1 MNIMEKFPLIFIG
14 ASTGGPGRIHTILS
28 SLDPDFRGTII
39 IAQHMAQGFIPSF
52 IKQLR
57 GLTALNIGEVGS
69 GVLVERSTIYVC
81 EVTSHLVT
89 KEGDLWLEPV
99 SESEHFYNPE
109 INALFHSGARI
120 DPSIER
126 IGIILTGIGDD
137 GALGALALSNS
148 GAQCYFES
156 EESATVFGMPR
167 CAKELVASGCVGSMD
182 DIIKVIQHVGGG
194 NVRMV

>member
-1 MNIMEKFPLIFIG
+1 MEKFPLIFIG

-28 SLDPDFRGTII
+28 ALSHDFGGTII
-39 IAQHMAQGFIPSF
+39 IAQHMAKEFIPSF

-57 GLTALNIGEVGS
+57 GLTSMNIEEISS
-69 GVLVERSTIYVC
+69 GVAVVPSTIYVC

-89 KEGDLWLEPV
+89 KEGQLWLEPV
-99 SESEHFYNPE
+99 LEVEHFYNPE
-109 INALFHSGARI
+109 INTLFHSGAHI
-120 DPSIER
+120 DQSIKR

-137 GALGALALSNS
+137 GALGALELSNS

-167 CAKELVASGCVGSMD
+167 CAKELVTSGCVGSME
-182 DIIKVIQHVGGG
+182 DIVKIIQHFGGS

>member
-1 MNIMEKFPLIFIG
+1 MESFPLILVG

-28 SLDPDFRGTII
+28 SLSHDFRGTII
-39 IAQHMAQGFIPSF
+39 IAQHMAEAFIPSF
-52 IKQLR
+52 VKQLR
-57 GLTALNIGEVGS
+57 GLTSLNIGEVGS
-69 GVLVERSTIYVC
+69 GVLVEHSTIYVC
-81 EVTSHLVT
+81 EVTSRLVT
-89 KEGDLWLEPV
+89 KEGRLWLEPV
-99 SESEHFYNPE
+99 SELEHFYNPE
-109 INALFHSGARI
+109 INTLFHSGALI
-120 DPSIER
+120 DRSIAR

-182 DIIKVIQHVGGG
+182 DIVKVIQDFGGG
-194 NVRMV
+194 DVRMV

>member
-1 MNIMEKFPLIFIG
+1 MEKFPLIFLG
-14 ASTGGPGRIHTILS
+14 ASTGGPGRINTILS
-28 SLDPDFRGTII
+28 SLHHDFRGTII
-39 IAQHMAQGFIPSF
+39 IAQHMAEGFIPSF

-57 GLTALNIGEVGS
+57 GLTSLNILEIGS

-81 EVTSHLVT
+81 EVTTHIVSRGG
-89 KEGDLWLEPV
+89 ELWLEPLQ
-99 SESEHFYNPE
+99 ESGHFYNPE
-109 INALFHSGARI
+109 INTLFQSGALI
-120 DPSIER
+120 DHCVER

-167 CAKELVASGCVGSMD
+167 CAKELVVSGHVASIDEIVN
-182 DIIKVIQHVGGG
+182 VIQYFGG
-194 NVRMV
+194 NDVRMV